1 MPQPSVCGTPAPL
14 FRTHVDPHGHLGR
27 GMCIRIT
34 APAWPKMAPGD
45 KGVGSRPNGPDRVD
59 VSLPTFKSTRDG
71 TQKAAIV
78 LPPELFD
85 AIGMAV
91 AQAFSALEK
100 PTPTPEPVRDLLGAS
115 SLGSAKNS
123 DYASRGR

>member
-1 MPQPSVCGTPAPL
+1 MVEDETETVTFSVVGVE
-14 FRTHVDPHGHLGR
+14 RVLGR
-27 GMCIRIT
+27 GDLI
-34 APAWPKMAPGD
+34 AMAIVSLVIA
-45 KGVGSRPNGPDRVD
+45 GVEMTLQGLQVRANGPDRVD

>member
-1 MPQPSVCGTPAPL
+1 MVEDETETATFSVVGVE
-14 FRTHVDPHGHLGR
+14 RVLGR
-27 GMCIRIT
+27 GDLI
-34 APAWPKMAPGD
+34 AMAIVSLVIA
-45 KGVGSRPNGPDRVD
+45 GVEMTLQGLQVRANGPDRVD

-115 SLGSAKNS
+115 SLGSAKNG

>member
-1 MPQPSVCGTPAPL
+1 MVEDETETVTFSVVGVE
-14 FRTHVDPHGHLGR
+14 RVLGR
-27 GMCIRIT
+27 GDLI
-34 APAWPKMAPGD
+34 AMAIVSLVIA
-45 KGVGSRPNGPDRVD
+45 GVEMTLQGLQVRANGPDRVD

-100 PTPTPEPVRDLLGAS
+100 PTPTPEPVRGLLGSS
-115 SLGSAKNS
+115 SLGSAKSS
-123 DYASRGR
+123 DYAGCGR